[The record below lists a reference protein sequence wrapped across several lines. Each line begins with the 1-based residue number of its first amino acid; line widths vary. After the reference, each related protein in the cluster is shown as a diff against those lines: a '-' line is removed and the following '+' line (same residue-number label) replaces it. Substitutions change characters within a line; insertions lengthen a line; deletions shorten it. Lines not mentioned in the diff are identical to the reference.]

1 MLAMAALGI
10 AGCSNGTSSGGC
22 KHHHERRQRQ
32 QSLKDNQ
39 DASKTIRTAIDAID
53 GGDLAKAKSIC
64 DDLVDNDW
72 DNLCIYDKCDI
83 AYCYARTLG
92 PLGPSA
98 TDIDRFRHCLESVS
112 AEDRDAAARCRGD
125 LRRRPAHTRGPR
137 GCIERCRD
145 IGTLQ
150 SHGRALTTDNQATN
164 H

>member
-1 MLAMAALGI
+1 MAAALVI
-10 AGCSNGTSSGGC
+10 AGCSNGTSSGDAGTTTSVTNDS
-22 KHHHERRQRQ
+22 K
-32 QSLKDNQ
+32 
-39 DASKTIRTAIDAID
+39 ASKTIRTAIDAID

-112 AEDRDAAARCRGD
+112 AEDRDAAARYVEETYAADILTLED
-125 LRRRPAHTRGPR
+125 LEGVLNVVETSARYK
-137 GCIERCRD
+137 
-145 IGTLQ
+145 
-150 SHGRALTTDNQATN
+150 ATGEL
-164 H
+164 